1 MHTNSF
7 GRERGD
13 KQMSD
18 NYGYFKH
25 QKRKKNIHIGKPLCL
40 DRKKVEKPYL
50 RSSRLTKG
58 SGLGWMKSQN
68 TDLLQKSYSLD
79 HWKEKGCN
87 CEYQIWVTTV
97 CSVSQ
102 NPLWEKI
109 GVLSPGNGIF
119 LKNQSWSFKNSRKIP
134 ALADSLWKA
143 TPPSM
148 NWAKRKL
155 SFYKHKVI
163 NQSS

>member
-50 RSSRLTKG
+50 RSSQLTKG

-79 HWKEKGCN
+79 H
-87 CEYQIWVTTV
+87 
-97 CSVSQ
+97 
-102 NPLWEKI
+102 
-109 GVLSPGNGIF
+109 
-119 LKNQSWSFKNSRKIP
+119 
-134 ALADSLWKA
+134 
-143 TPPSM
+143 
-148 NWAKRKL
+148 
-155 SFYKHKVI
+155 
-163 NQSS
+163 